1 MTEQQLAIANVPVQQ
16 WQEPCFEKKAFRNGT
31 IFSELNKPFFAAGI
45 QSNEDAEPSDIAR
58 PAGPDPEQAE
68 REQLF
73 MEIMKT
79 GFFLDDLTLFLD
91 THEEDTRAMMRY
103 REKLQEYRELK
114 RQFAEKF
121 YPLTR
126 ECISGCE
133 AGENVFFCWQKG
145 PMPWEGECELCGT
158 TKNVCSFR

>member
-16 WQEPCFEKKAFRNGT
+16 WQEPCFEKEAFRNGT
-31 IFSELNKPFFAAGI
+31 IFSELNKPFFAADM
-45 QSNEDAEPSDIAR
+45 QSNKDAEPSDMAR
-58 PAGPDPEQAE
+58 PAGLDPEQAE
-68 REQLF
+68 REHFLT
-73 MEIMKT
+73 EIMKT
-79 GFFLDDLTLFLD
+79 GFFLDDLMLFLD
-91 THEEDTRAMMRY
+91 THTEDRQAMMKY